1 MQVSKQT
8 TSTHRLERFLAIL
21 GAVVCL
27 IITIPIWWSLSAYQS
42 MWLLPGF
49 YFLEMVLL
57 SILNVFMVIRVS
69 PHRGSIIWATVGVF
83 ITFSV
88 LGAFSVGFFY
98 LPVALIFAVLA
109 ITLDVRNKQPVAE
122 HLGICLIAGLAQAAM
137 MFAAIR
143 LLYPTAVF

>member
-8 TSTHRLERFLAIL
+8 TSTHPLERFLAIL

-42 MWLLPGF
+42 MWLLPGI

-57 SILNVFMVIRVS
+57 SILNAFMVIRGS
-69 PHRGSIIWATVGVF
+69 PHHRSIIWATVGVF

-109 ITLDVRNKQPVAE
+109 ITLDVRNKLPIAA
-122 HLGICLIAGLAQAAM
+122 HLGICLLAGLAQAAM

-143 LLYPTAVF
+143 LLYPSAVF

>member
-1 MQVSKQT
+1 MQISKQT
-8 TSTHRLERFLAIL
+8 TSTHPLERFLAIL

-27 IITIPIWWSLSAYQS
+27 IITIPIWWSLSTYQS
-42 MWLLPGF
+42 MWPLPGI

-57 SILNVFMVIRVS
+57 SILNAFMVIRGS
-69 PHRGSIIWATVGVF
+69 PHHRSILWATVGVF
-83 ITFSV
+83 IIFSV

-109 ITLDVRNKQPVAE
+109 ITLDVRKKQHVAA
-122 HLGICLIAGLAQAAM
+122 HLGICLIAGLAQAVL

-143 LLYPTAVF
+143 LLNPTAVF